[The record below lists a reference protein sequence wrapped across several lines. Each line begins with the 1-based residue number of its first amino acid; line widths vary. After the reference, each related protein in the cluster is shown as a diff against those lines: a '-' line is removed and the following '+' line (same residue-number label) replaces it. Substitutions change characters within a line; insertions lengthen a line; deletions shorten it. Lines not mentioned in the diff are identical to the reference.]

1 MNITSEESRG
11 QVLSA
16 LLKLKI
22 SCFTPVFGSIA
33 NHVSIFLPRKKT
45 GNISWNIRRLIVF
58 PMSVFYLYT
67 VNLTDVQPVLIIPVY
82 RMPSLLLHGDDAT
95 NCGTVKG
102 NFLRASLSEVLST
115 YNDPPLGSGKKR
127 GLKTE

>member
-1 MNITSEESRG
+1 
-11 QVLSA
+11 
-16 LLKLKI
+16 
-22 SCFTPVFGSIA
+22 
-33 NHVSIFLPRKKT
+33 
-45 GNISWNIRRLIVF
+45 
-58 PMSVFYLYT
+58 
-67 VNLTDVQPVLIIPVY
+67 VNVTDVQPLLTIPVY

>member
-1 MNITSEESRG
+1 
-11 QVLSA
+11 
-16 LLKLKI
+16 
-22 SCFTPVFGSIA
+22 
-33 NHVSIFLPRKKT
+33 
-45 GNISWNIRRLIVF
+45 
-58 PMSVFYLYT
+58 MSVFYLYM
-67 VNLTDVQPVLIIPVY
+67 VNFIYVQLVLIVPVY

-102 NFLRASLSEVLST
+102 NFLRVSLSEVLST

>member
-1 MNITSEESRG
+1 MNIT
-11 QVLSA
+11 
-16 LLKLKI
+16 
-22 SCFTPVFGSIA
+22 
-33 NHVSIFLPRKKT
+33 
-45 GNISWNIRRLIVF
+45 
-58 PMSVFYLYT
+58 
-67 VNLTDVQPVLIIPVY
+67 DVQTLLIIPVY

-102 NFLRASLSEVLST
+102 NFFRVSLSEVLSM